1 MPRRDSK
8 STRRERRRQRESA
21 IVTATRTL
29 LDEQGRRDPSV
40 ERIARSAGLSK
51 PDVYR
56 SFESKEE
63 IFALTLVD
71 YLAELEQRSAEA
83 PEPGDPIAA
92 LRETCLR
99 YADFCLEHP
108 AFVEHS
114 LSLLGRPTEELREQI
129 SDPIRF
135 RLGGALAACAGRLER
150 ILAAGAEQKA
160 FAVADPAFTANLL
173 GAQILGSIQLARA
186 GVGVHEVAPGVA
198 GTFELDPARLRD
210 ACAEGALA
218 VVGASNGAAR

>member
-1 MPRRDSK
+1 MARHGR
-8 STRRERRRQRESA
+8 STRRERRRRRELA

-71 YLAELEQRSAEA
+71 YLAELEERSAGASE
-83 PEPGDPIAA
+83 PEDPIAA

-99 YADFCLEHP
+99 YVDFCLEYP
-108 AFVEHS
+108 AFVDYS

-129 SDPIRF
+129 SDLVWL
-135 RLGGALAACAGRLER
+135 RLGGALAACVGRLER
-150 ILAAGAEQKA
+150 ILAAGDEQGA

-173 GAQILGSIQLARA
+173 SAQILGSIQLAGA
-186 GVGVHEVAPGVA
+186 GVGVRQVAPGVP
-198 GTFELDPARLRD
+198 GTFELEPARLRD
-210 ACAEGALA
+210 ACVEGILA
-218 VVGASNGAAR
+218 AVGISKGAAR

>member
-1 MPRRDSK
+1 MSRHSK
-8 STRRERRRQRESA
+8 STRRERRRQRELA

-51 PDVYR
+51 PDIYR

-63 IFALTLVD
+63 IYAVTLVD
-71 YLAELEQRSAEA
+71 YLAELEERSAGASE
-83 PEPGDPIAA
+83 PEDPIAA
-92 LRETCLR
+92 LHEACLR
-99 YADFCLEHP
+99 YVDFCVEHP
-108 AFVEHS
+108 AFVDYS

-129 SDPIRF
+129 SDPVWL

-160 FAVADPAFTANLL
+160 FAVADPAFRANLL
-173 GAQILGSIQLARA
+173 SAQILGSIQLMRA
-186 GVGVHEVAPGVA
+186 GVGVREAAPGVA
-198 GTFELDPARLRD
+198 GTFEPEPARLRD
-210 ACAEGALA
+210 ACVEGALA
-218 VVGASNGAAR
+218 VVGISKGAAG